1 MTKVMAGMFAI
12 MLAAFALASSY
23 LSGELTSDQI
33 NRMFGL

>member
-23 LSGELTSDQI
+23 LAGDLTSDQVT
-33 NRMFGL
+33 RMFGF